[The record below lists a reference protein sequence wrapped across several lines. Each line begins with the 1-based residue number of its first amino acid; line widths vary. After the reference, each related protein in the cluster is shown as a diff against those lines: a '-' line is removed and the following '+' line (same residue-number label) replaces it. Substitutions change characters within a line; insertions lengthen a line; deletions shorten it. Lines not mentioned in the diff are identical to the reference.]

1 MDTTETV
8 ATVDPA
14 DRGQKR
20 FPGELSISFEQ
31 VVALV
36 GSGGAAKPPLPAT
49 PGEFLR
55 WLLGRAKKSLWTGG
69 VGQDGFYLDLFDDKM
84 ERERRY
90 GEVYR
95 LREEKN
101 GYFFELEF
109 PRQVPASAA
118 REKLGVSEEMPDYD
132 YTLELQGCHFTVVA
146 KLRDPKLRR
155 LAAASAGFPP
165 DFTTRIELPE
175 QVAGFRHRLREKTL
189 AVALPRNLHV
199 ERAVQ

>member
-1 MDTTETV
+1 METTETV
-8 ATVDPA
+8 KTVDPA
-14 DRGQKR
+14 TLPQKR
-20 FPGELSISFEQ
+20 FAGELLMTFEDA
-31 VVALV
+31 VRLL
-36 GSGGAAKPPLPAT
+36 GSDGPAKPPLPAT

-55 WLLGRAKKSLWTGG
+55 SLLGRGKKSLWTGG
-69 VGQDGFYLDLFDDKM
+69 VGQDGFYLDLFDDKI

-109 PRQVPASAA
+109 PRRVPASAA

-132 YTLELQGCHFTVVA
+132 YKLELQDRYFTVVGR
-146 KLRDPKLRR
+146 LRDLKLRR

-175 QVAGFRHRLREKTL
+175 RVAGFCHRLHEKTL
-189 AVALPRNLHV
+189 EVALPRKLPV
-199 ERAVQ
+199 GQAVR